1 MAVSMAAVKVYMRK
15 FRREE
20 TLKETGR
27 QNRL

>member
-1 MAVSMAAVKVYMRK
+1 VSILLVKVYMRK

-20 TLKETGR
+20 ALKEMER